1 MDYYGNEFD
10 VAKTIKT
17 TDPLAVKAEVDR
29 IFLELYPDARIDV
42 LDKAFRD
49 ATTMYSGAFPGFHAC
64 DTAYH
69 DIQHVLEVTLAMA
82 RLIDGYERS
91 RVGVEP
97 INEQLFRVGVIT
109 ALFHD
114 VGYLRR
120 LNDEKPVANGA
131 EYTLIHVSRGSQF
144 LREYMPRIGMNDMA
158 DIAAS
163 LIHFTG
169 YERPVN
175 TIQVPSLVHRLLGNL
190 LGSADIIAQMADRC
204 YLEKCRDRLYPEFV
218 AGGIA
223 TKNLPNGEQQI
234 IYASGDDLVRKTPG
248 FYAGATRRLEGDLQS
263 GHAYAES
270 HFQGQNL
277 YLEELNK
284 NIKFA
289 GEIATEPDMSAGL
302 RRQPPDTLKS

>member
-1 MDYYGNEFD
+1 MDHYSNEFD
-10 VAKTIKT
+10 VAKTIRT

-42 LDKAFRD
+42 LNKAFHD

-109 ALFHD
+109 ALLHD
-114 VGYLRR
+114 IGYLRR

-131 EYTLIHVSRGSQF
+131 EYTIIHVSRGSQF
-144 LREYMPRIGMNDMA
+144 LREYMPRIGMTDMA

-169 YERPVN
+169 YERHVN

-218 AGGIA
+218 DGGLA
-223 TKNLPNGEQQI
+223 TKRDANGKPTLI
-234 IYASGDDLVRKTPG
+234 FSSGKDLVRKTPG
-248 FYAGATRRLEGDLQS
+248 FYAGATNRLTQDLDNS
-263 GHAYAES
+263 FKYAER
-270 HFQGQNL
+270 HFRGQNL

-284 NIKFA
+284 NIQFA
-289 GEIATEPDMSAGL
+289 QELSVAPDMSAL
-302 RRQPPDTLKS
+302 RRVPPETLK